1 VRKLTNK
8 KVQWIIRELEKG
20 KPPDDIARFVRVSRR
35 RIYQLKQQ
43 YTNTGLTPEL
53 KDPGRKKKP
62 LDPEF
67 ERIIQDAYHIYK
79 SGPVILEKIIKIHYG
94 LAIPHNTIYR
104 VMLMHQLVIE
114 NPRKKGQRKWVR
126 FERKHSMSLWQGDW
140 KEFEFKGSKKWIIAF
155 IDDSSRL
162 ITCYGIF
169 DSPTTEN
176 TLTVLNQGFREYGT
190 PREILTDHG
199 TQFVSVWDCDLSH
212 HSFKDFL
219 DKNNINHII
228 ARVKHPQTNGKIER
242 WFGLLEQ
249 KLKLF
254 NSVNEF
260 VLWYNTIK
268 PHMSL
273 NLDECETPEQAFWR
287 KLSSERILNYSKE
300 WFYATTE

>member
-8 KVQWIIRELEKG
+8 NIQWIICQLEREKH
-20 KPPDDIARFVRVSRR
+20 PDDIARFMRVSRR
-35 RIYQLKQQ
+35 RIYQLKKQ
-43 YTNTGLTPEL
+43 YKDSGLIPEL

-62 LDPEF
+62 LDSEF
-67 ERIIQDAYHIYK
+67 ERVILNAYQTYK
-79 SGPVILEKIIKIHYG
+79 SGPVILEKIIKTHYG
-94 LAIPHNTIYR
+94 LTIPHNTIYH
-104 VMLMHQLVIE
+104 VMLMHHLVIE

-140 KEFEFKGSKKWIIAF
+140 KEFEFKGSKKWIVAF

-162 ITCYGIF
+162 ITCFGIF
-169 DSPTTEN
+169 ESPTTEN
-176 TLTVLNQGFREYGT
+176 TITVLNQGFREYGT

-199 TQFVSVWDCDLSH
+199 TQFVSAWNRDLSH

-249 KLKLF
+249 KLKMF
-254 NSVNEF
+254 ISVDEF
-260 VLWYNTIK
+260 VHWYNTLK

-273 NLDECETPEQAFWR
+273 NIDECETPDQAFWR
-287 KLSSERILNYSKE
+287 KLPPERVLSYSKE
-300 WFYATTE
+300 WFYATQ